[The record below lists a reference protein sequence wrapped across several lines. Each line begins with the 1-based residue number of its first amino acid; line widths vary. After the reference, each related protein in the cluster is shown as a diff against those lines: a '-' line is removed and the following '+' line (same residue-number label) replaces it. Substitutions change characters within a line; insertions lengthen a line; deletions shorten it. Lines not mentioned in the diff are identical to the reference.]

1 MKDNE
6 FLWGARER
14 LRIGK
19 GEPVVSFRP
28 DLYAAFSVNAE
39 LDDASCLVIAI
50 WLSSRNKE
58 WREKNIQRVREMFGE
73 MDDLEVTMK
82 LIEMMENQ

>member
-1 MKDNE
+1 MKDNDI
-6 FLWGARER
+6 LWGAKER

-19 GEPVVSFRP
+19 GEAVVAFRP
-28 DLYAAFSVNAE
+28 DMYAGFGVDAE

-58 WREKNIQRVREMFGE
+58 WREKNIKRVRTMFE
-73 MDDLEVTMK
+73 NMDSIEVTMK
-82 LIEMMENQ
+82 LIQMMEEQ